1 VVRHERGRSRY
12 PERRRIRGGGV
23 LRGDVHCRRPYTQY
37 ELNGIVGEFAN
48 ANGEFDISSTPVPLL
63 AAAWLLLSGLGGSP
77 LWLVA
82 ASLPERIPLTRGN
95 SRPKAVVLHAGR
107 L

>member
-1 VVRHERGRSRY
+1 MVRHERGRSRY

-63 AAAWLLLSGLGGSP
+63 AAAWLLLSGLGG
-77 LWLVA
+77 LA
-82 ASLPERIPLTRGN
+82 ALARRRIT
-95 SRPKAVVLHAGR
+95 A
-107 L
+107 